1 MKLLVTKIEFDFN
14 DEDFLE
20 WQGLSL
26 DEQISITNDNLGIW
40 EVDNEDELVT
50 ICDKII
56 EELAPAVTITPSK
69 VTITDD
75 DYADKV
81 DTLVGNMVASDDN
94 VFTHD
99 SEGC

>member
-40 EVDNEDELVT
+40 EVDNEDELVDQ
-50 ICDKII
+50 ISDNAGWCIKSI
-56 EELAPAVTITPSK
+56 
-69 VTITDD
+69 
-75 DYADKV
+75 DYTSNLETAEVK
-81 DTLVGNMVASDDN
+81 
-94 VFTHD
+94 
-99 SEGC
+99 